1 MAVALRINDSSYVL
15 LTQTTVKY
23 ICRYFSVHNQSVVDH
38 IAESWQFL
46 QEAVVAIQESRKLR
60 DNLTQEDLYRYVD
73 NLITQQDPSRLY
85 YDLRGIL

>member
-1 MAVALRINDSSYVL
+1 MLAVVYWSIKL
-15 LTQTTVKY
+15 QY
-23 ICRYFSVHNQSVVDH
+23 ICCHFSVHNQSAVDH

-85 YDLRGIL
+85 YDLRGTVLE